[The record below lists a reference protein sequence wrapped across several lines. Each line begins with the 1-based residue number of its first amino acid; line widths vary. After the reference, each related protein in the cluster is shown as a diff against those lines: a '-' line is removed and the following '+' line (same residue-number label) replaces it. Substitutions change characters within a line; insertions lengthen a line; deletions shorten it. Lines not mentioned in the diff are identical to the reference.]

1 MTTYRK
7 STILCYKC
15 QSGYLRN
22 SSNITLLFKM
32 KDGIDKAMKCGENKL
47 SVFVDFSKAF
57 GTIDFNI
64 LI

>member
-1 MTTYRK
+1 M
-7 STILCYKC
+7 
-15 QSGYLRN
+15 RN
-22 SSNITLLFKM
+22 SCNITLLFKM

-57 GTIDFNI
+57 DTIDFNI